1 MMPDV
6 LRTVYNSGVIPA
18 SSAGTGLRKR
28 LNFTLI
34 ELLIVIAIIAILA
47 ALLLP
52 ALNKARDK
60 GKMIRC
66 VSNQKQVSLFFFQYA
81 NDYEYCPGNLTDTTY
96 VNQCV
101 EGNKNLMRTLF
112 TTPSGIWFCSNTA
125 VPQGAVNFLSNYVV
139 TREHGTVEN
148 TNAASPRGPAPVFQ
162 ITSSQWAQR
171 KLSNLTGKGVIL
183 YEKQLVLSGTL
194 GDPKRGRVFGRHASS
209 RLWGTCDVQDRAGYD
224 LHNGAATFVW
234 SDGHA
239 ASLSVKNNI
248 DFNDS
253 WELRK

>member
-6 LRTVYNSGVIPA
+6 LRTVYNFGVIPA

-101 EGNKNLMRTLF
+101 EGNKNLTRTLF
-112 TTPSGIWFCSNTA
+112 TMPSGIWFCPETA
-125 VPQGAVNFLSNYVV
+125 IPQGAVNFLSNYVV
-139 TREHGTVEN
+139 TREHGTAEN
-148 TNAASPRGPAPVFQ
+148 VNAASPRGPAPVFQ

>member
-1 MMPDV
+1 MPDV
-6 LRTVYNSGVIPA
+6 LKTRYDSGFVPA
-18 SSAGTGLRKR
+18 PSAGVGFRKR
-28 LNFTLI
+28 HKFTLI

-66 VSNQKQVSLFFFQYA
+66 VSNQKQISLFFFQYA

-101 EGNKNLMRTLF
+101 EGNKNLTRTLF

-139 TREHGTVEN
+139 TREHGTAEN
-148 TNAASPRGPAPVFQ
+148 INAGSPRGPAPVFQ

-171 KLSNLTGKGVIL
+171 KLSNLTGRGVIL
-183 YEKQLVLSGTL
+183 YEKQLVLSGTR
-194 GDPKRGRVFGRHASS
+194 GDPARGRVFARYANSS
-209 RLWGTCDVQDRAGYD
+209 LWGTSDVKDRAGYD
-224 LHNGAATFVW
+224 LHNGSAAFVW
-234 SDGHA
+234 SDGHVV
-239 ASLSVKNNI
+239 SLSVKNNI

-253 WELRK
+253 WELQK

>member
-6 LRTVYNSGVIPA
+6 LRTVYNFGVIPA

-148 TNAASPRGPAPVFQ
+148 TNAASPRGLSDYLQSMGAEKTLQ
-162 ITSSQWAQR
+162 SDRQR
-171 KLSNLTGKGVIL
+171 
-183 YEKQLVLSGTL
+183 
-194 GDPKRGRVFGRHASS
+194 GDP
-209 RLWGTCDVQDRAGYD
+209 L
-224 LHNGAATFVW
+224 
-234 SDGHA
+234 
-239 ASLSVKNNI
+239 
-248 DFNDS
+248 
-253 WELRK
+253 

>member
-1 MMPDV
+1 MPDV

>member
-1 MMPDV
+1 MPDA
-6 LRTVYNSGVIPA
+6 LRTMHTHEFVPT
-18 SSAGTGLRKR
+18 SSARAEIRGRC
-28 LNFTLI
+28 NFTLI

-101 EGNKNLMRTLF
+101 EGNKNLMRTRF
-112 TTPSGIWFCSNTA
+112 PIPSGIWFCSNTA

-139 TREHGTVEN
+139 TCVLR
-148 TNAASPRGPAPVFQ
+148 NALNA
-162 ITSSQWAQR
+162 
-171 KLSNLTGKGVIL
+171 L
-183 YEKQLVLSGTL
+183 
-194 GDPKRGRVFGRHASS
+194 
-209 RLWGTCDVQDRAGYD
+209 
-224 LHNGAATFVW
+224 
-234 SDGHA
+234 
-239 ASLSVKNNI
+239 
-248 DFNDS
+248 
-253 WELRK
+253 

>member
-6 LRTVYNSGVIPA
+6 LKTRYDSGFVPA
-18 SSAGTGLRKR
+18 PSAGVGFRKR
-28 LNFTLI
+28 HKFTLI

-66 VSNQKQVSLFFFQYA
+66 VSNQKQISLFFFQYA

-101 EGNKNLMRTLF
+101 EGNKNLTRTLF
-112 TTPSGIWFCSNTA
+112 TMPSGIWFCPETA
-125 VPQGAVNFLSNYVV
+125 IPQGAVNFLSNYVV
-139 TREHGTVEN
+139 TREHGTAEN
-148 TNAASPRGPAPVFQ
+148 INAGSPRGPAPVFQ

-171 KLSNLTGKGVIL
+171 KLSNLTGRGVIL
-183 YEKQLVLSGTL
+183 YEKQLVLSGTR
-194 GDPKRGRVFGRHASS
+194 GDPARGRVFARYANSS
-209 RLWGTCDVQDRAGYD
+209 LWGTSDVKDRAGYD
-224 LHNGAATFVW
+224 LHNGSAAFVW
-234 SDGHA
+234 SDGHVV
-239 ASLSVKNNI
+239 SLSVENNI

-253 WELRK
+253 WELQK

>member
-1 MMPDV
+1 MPDV
-6 LRTVYNSGVIPA
+6 LKTRYDSGFVPA
-18 SSAGTGLRKR
+18 PSAGVGFRKR
-28 LNFTLI
+28 HKFTLI

-66 VSNQKQVSLFFFQYA
+66 VSNQKQISLFFFQYA

-101 EGNKNLMRTLF
+101 EGNKNLTRTLF
-112 TTPSGIWFCSNTA
+112 TMPSGIWFCPETA
-125 VPQGAVNFLSNYVV
+125 IPQGAVNFLSNYVV
-139 TREHGTVEN
+139 TREHGTAEN
-148 TNAASPRGPAPVFQ
+148 INAGSPRGPAPVFQ

-171 KLSNLTGKGVIL
+171 KLSNLTGRGVIL